1 MRCNEKST
9 GEERRER
16 KKIEIYEER
25 WFLDDLRERSFLD
38 TNYASEINNWK
49 PEERT
54 EFRNT
59 HFSNIFLKNI
69 SRNVFLKRVQLY
81 QRDKKRKKTKNVVS
95 YIKKEFIY

>member
-1 MRCNEKST
+1 MIYGNDHSSIRIMRVK
-9 GEERRER
+9 
-16 KKIEIYEER
+16 
-25 WFLDDLRERSFLD
+25 
-38 TNYASEINNWK
+38 NNWK

-81 QRDKKRKKTKNVVS
+81 QRDKKRKKNEECS
-95 YIKKEFIY
+95 FLH

>member
-1 MRCNEKST
+1 M
-9 GEERRER
+9 
-16 KKIEIYEER
+16 IYGNDHSSI
-25 WFLDDLRERSFLD
+25 WI
-38 TNYASEINNWK
+38 ASEINNWK

-69 SRNVFLKRVQLY
+69 SRNVFLKRVQRVKRIQLY

>member
-1 MRCNEKST
+1 MKNPLEKK
-9 GEERRER
+9 GGKKE
-16 KKIEIYEER
+16 KIEIYEER
-25 WFLDDLRERSFLD
+25 WFLDDLQERSFLD

-81 QRDKKRKKTKNVVS
+81 QRDKKRKKNEECS
-95 YIKKEFIY
+95 FLH

>member
-1 MRCNEKST
+1 MKNPLEKK
-9 GEERRER
+9 GGKKE
-16 KKIEIYEER
+16 KIEIYEER

-69 SRNVFLKRVQLY
+69 SRNVFLKRVQRVKHVQLY
-81 QRDKKRKKTKNVVS
+81 QRDKKRKKNEECS
-95 YIKKEFIY
+95 FLH

>member
-1 MRCNEKST
+1 MKNPLEKK
-9 GEERRER
+9 GGKKE
-16 KKIEIYEER
+16 KIEIYEER

-69 SRNVFLKRVQLY
+69 SRNVFLKRVQFY